1 MLTLRSTVKSI
12 RLCKRLFTL
21 QAHQLSS
28 AIPLHNVENDLGD
41 VPYDGPEAS
50 FALGVYGGKVRTQQ
64 LFPFPDALND
74 ESKETIKL
82 MIDPFEKFFRD
93 VHDPSQN
100 DLDEELSQKS
110 IDGLKEVGGMGLLV
124 PQKYGGMELKNT
136 QYARLCEII
145 ASHDLAI
152 GIFMGAHQSIGY
164 KGIVLY
170 GNEKQKEKYLPDLV
184 TGDKIAAFCL
194 TEPSSGSDANSIQT
208 KAVLDEEGKHYILN
222 GNKIWI
228 SNGGIADVMTVF
240 AQVPV
245 NESDPEGVS
254 QRVTAFIV
262 ERKFGGVTSG
272 PPEKKMGIKA
282 SNTASVYFDNV
293 KVPVENVLSKVG
305 DGFKVAMNILNNGR
319 FGMGAGMSGLIRML
333 ISKSVEHANSRVQFQ
348 RKLIEY
354 QSIQEKIAKMAIAHY
369 AVESV
374 AYAVSNNMDKG
385 IKEYQVEAAISKVLG
400 SESAWNTCDECLQIL
415 GGIGYMREA
424 NIERFMRD
432 LRIFRIFEGT
442 NDILRLFIALNGIQH
457 AGKNLKELQNAMKEP
472 MSNFGTLWDQGIKRS
487 KRFVGIS
494 SSEELVEN
502 AAPQLRE
509 SASKITRRIEEFG
522 STVEKLLVKYGKGI
536 VQEQF
541 ILTRLADANI
551 DVYSM
556 GAVLARATKAIKE
569 NLSTADHE
577 LLLATAFIEEVM
589 FLVKYLIKNEYQNV
603 TVIYVK
609 GL

>member
-1 MLTLRSTVKSI
+1 MLMLRSAVKSI
-12 RLCKRLFTL
+12 KLHKRPFTNL
-21 QAHQLSS
+21 YAFQAHQLSS
-28 AIPLHNVENDLGD
+28 AISLHNVKNSLRDL
-41 VPYDGPEAS
+41 PHDGPEAS
-50 FALGVYGGKVRTQQ
+50 FALGVYRGKIHTQQ

-74 ESKETIKL
+74 ELKETIKL
-82 MIDPFEKFFRD
+82 MIDPFEKFFRE
-93 VHDPSQN
+93 VHDSSQS
-100 DLDEELSQKS
+100 DLEETLSQKS
-110 IDGLKEVGGMGLLV
+110 IDGLKEVGLMGLQV

-136 QYARLCEII
+136 QYARLCEITG
-145 ASHDLAI
+145 SHDLAV
-152 GIFMGAHQSIGY
+152 GIFLGAHQSIGY

-170 GNEKQKEKYLPDLV
+170 GNDKQKEKYLPDLV
-184 TGDKIAAFCL
+184 AGDKIAAFCL

-228 SNGGIADVMTVF
+228 SNGGLADVMTVF
-240 AQVPV
+240 AQVPI
-245 NESDPEGVS
+245 NDEKSEGVS
-254 QRVTAFIV
+254 QKVTAFIV
-262 ERKFGGVTSG
+262 ERNFGGVTSG
-272 PPEKKMGIKA
+272 PPEKKMGIRS

-305 DGFKVAMNILNNGR
+305 DGFKIAMNILNNGR
-319 FGMGAGMSGLIRML
+319 FGMGAAMSGLIRML
-333 ISKSVEHANSRVQFQ
+333 LSRSIEHANSRIQFQ

-442 NDILRLFIALNGIQH
+442 NDILRLFIALNGIQY
-457 AGKNLKELQNAMKEP
+457 AGKHLKELQNAMKEP
-472 MSNFGTLWDQGIKRS
+472 MSNLGTLWDQGIKRS
-487 KRFVGIS
+487 KQFVGIS
-494 SSEELVEN
+494 SSGELVDN
-502 AAPQLRE
+502 TAPQLRE
-509 SASKITRRIEEFG
+509 SASKITQRIEEFG
-522 STVEKLLVKYGKGI
+522 STVEKLLVKYGRQI

-556 GAVLARATKAIKE
+556 GAVLARATKAINE

-577 LLLATAFIEEVM
+577 LLLATAFIEEVN
-589 FLVKYLIKNEYQNV
+589 FLVKY
-603 TVIYVK
+603 
-609 GL
+609 